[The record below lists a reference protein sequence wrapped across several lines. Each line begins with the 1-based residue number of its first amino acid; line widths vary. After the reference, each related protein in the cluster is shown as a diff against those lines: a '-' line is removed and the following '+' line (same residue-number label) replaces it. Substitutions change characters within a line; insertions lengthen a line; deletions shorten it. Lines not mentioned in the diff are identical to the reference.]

1 MSQIISVTMARPS
14 EDEVKSLWQLFH
26 ATEAAEDRWHRES
39 SEQFLERL
47 GDQDISDEERT
58 FIAVAWDSL
67 VQGHGGF
74 GRFMGAYDTLIHNF
88 QDPDADHV
96 ATHPK
101 FNALLTESAL
111 LPVVL
116 EGYTD
121 AKNSIVEI
129 ENERN
134 AALNTC
140 TLIAEALGITG
151 AVAGDTIARVQQLV
165 SENTTLTNKAAS
177 ELSNAWLLHRTVM
190 GAQAALFCITQ
201 GNLGQAREWLEG
213 TTDEAQ
219 LEIPDGMDVNG
230 LQHWFDENMVD
241 HITHA
246 KAVEII
252 KTEITATTRAL
263 NEIKAQSRIEST
275 YFTANRLLAAF
286 EHGFIDKPEK
296 EVADIA
302 LMILESAKY
311 MPSAQ
316 PEEFTK
322 TYSDQVLARI
332 AANLRGKQN
341 A

>member
-39 SEQFLERL
+39 SGQFLERL

-101 FNALLTESAL
+101 FNALLTESEL

-165 SENTTLTNKAAS
+165 SENTALTNKAAS

-219 LEIPDGMDVNG
+219 LEIPDGIDVNG
-230 LQHWFDENMVD
+230 LQRWFDENMVD
-241 HITHA
+241 HITHG
-246 KAVEII
+246 KAVGII
-252 KTEITATTRAL
+252 KTEMTATTQAL
-263 NEIKAQSRIEST
+263 NEIKAQGVDALITNIENEQ
-275 YFTANRLLAAF
+275 ANYKEDDWVWMNLAANF
-286 EHGFIDKPEK
+286 
-296 EVADIA
+296 AIA
-302 LMILESAKY
+302 FAS
-311 MPSAQ
+311 S
-316 PEEFTK
+316 
-322 TYSDQVLARI
+322 
-332 AANLRGKQN
+332 LRGDHHAQ
-341 A
+341 

>member
-134 AALNTC
+134 AALNTF

-165 SENTTLTNKAAS
+165 GENAALWNENSAPEVKLGHQIQCWAIVRRTSTFNGKITVRVAMLRYLNMPCAGEDDEPDWALQDDNGDYYNAVGWHSYHGHPEYSDYYQEIESEEEVLAWQPLVYPDLPEKFAAS
-177 ELSNAWLLHRTVM
+177 
-190 GAQAALFCITQ
+190 
-201 GNLGQAREWLEG
+201 
-213 TTDEAQ
+213 
-219 LEIPDGMDVNG
+219 
-230 LQHWFDENMVD
+230 
-241 HITHA
+241 
-246 KAVEII
+246 
-252 KTEITATTRAL
+252 
-263 NEIKAQSRIEST
+263 
-275 YFTANRLLAAF
+275 
-286 EHGFIDKPEK
+286 
-296 EVADIA
+296 
-302 LMILESAKY
+302 
-311 MPSAQ
+311 
-316 PEEFTK
+316 
-322 TYSDQVLARI
+322 
-332 AANLRGKQN
+332 LRGEQN
-341 A
+341 G